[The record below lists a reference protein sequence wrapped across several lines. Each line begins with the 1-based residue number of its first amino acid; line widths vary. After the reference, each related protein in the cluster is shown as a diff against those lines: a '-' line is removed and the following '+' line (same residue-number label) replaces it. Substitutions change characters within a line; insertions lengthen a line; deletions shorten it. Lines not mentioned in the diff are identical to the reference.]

1 MDYKRKYSIN
11 DSLNHKSDIFYKKYN
26 KYKLKY
32 LELKKKCII
41 INQKGSGGSDS
52 YCYLCGAP
60 IDTNGSF
67 TLKNFKKYKKYF
79 DKIYKK
85 YGKGGY
91 SSNQYPNFDEDSIL
105 EWIEKE
111 KHIPEKDKKA
121 MENDYIALYN
131 PPKDAKKYKWMNDLL
146 LLHWSGMILEIAL
159 ADTWIQKFTDK
170 SGVEHNTNENTHI
183 VHRDCY
189 KVTKL
194 KYGDYTSLNKE
205 FYKKSRQPEYIDYGF
220 IKNYDSQYY
229 NWIRYFYDDIDYVL
243 ESPLKN
249 SKNKKR
255 ILKINHH
262 FSKKINP
269 AFVDFLSVYKINN
282 KIPTY
287 INKNNQLI
295 TDEKYVWMK
304 NIMDDTFPLDD
315 NLRNKYMKY
324 FEKIINK
331 SLPNKKKDRPSP
343 SESATKFKVGTK
355 KKGNDGNMWIIVENK
370 NGVKRW
376 NKVK

>member
-1 MDYKRKYSIN
+1 MDYK
-11 DSLNHKSDIFYKKYN
+11 N
-26 KYKLKY
+26 KYFKYKYKY
-32 LELKKKCII
+32 LTLKKECII
-41 INQKGSGGSDS
+41 INQKGSGGRDD

-60 IDTNGSF
+60 VDTNGSF

-85 YGKGGY
+85 NYKGKH
-91 SSNQYPNFDEDSIL
+91 SSNQYPNFSEDSIL
-105 EWIEKE
+105 EWIENE

-121 MENDYIALYN
+121 MENDYITLYN
-131 PPKDAKKYKWMNDLL
+131 PPKDAKKYKWMNDLV
-146 LLHWSGMILEIAL
+146 LLHWSGMILELSI
-159 ADTWIQKFTDK
+159 ADTWIQQYTDK
-170 SGVEHNTNENTHI
+170 SGVEHYSYENTHI

-189 KVTKL
+189 KITKL

-205 FYKKSRQPEYIDYGF
+205 FYKNSRQPQNIDYGF

-229 NWIRYFYDDIDYVL
+229 NWIRYFYDNIDYVL

-255 ILKINHH
+255 ILNINHH

-282 KIPTY
+282 KIPTD
-287 INKNNQLI
+287 K
-295 TDEKYVWMK
+295 KYVWMEK
-304 NIMDDTFPLDD
+304 IMNTTWQLND
-315 NLRNKYMKY
+315 NLINKYMKY
-324 FEKIINK
+324 FEKIINNSSYEK
-331 SLPNKKKDRPSP
+331 EKISSNKKKDRPSP

-355 KKGNDGNMWIIVENK
+355 KKGDDGNMWVIVKNK

-376 NKVK
+376 NKIK